1 MNPIHALPS
10 AGQVEYPQFRRYNM
24 RMNKVAKLVPVG
36 NSTGVIIPRDLLA
49 ASGLNQGDEVILKAS
64 AGRLEVEASTDDF
77 DRQMDIAREV
87 MKRRFKALR
96 ELAK

>member
-1 MNPIHALPS
+1 
-10 AGQVEYPQFRRYNM
+10 
-24 RMNKVAKLVPVG
+24 MNKLAKLVPVG

-49 ASGLNQGDEVILKAS
+49 ASGLVQGEEVSITAS
-64 AGRLEVEASTDDF
+64 AGRLEIEAKSDDF
-77 DRQMDIAREV
+77 DRQMQIAREV